1 MYSTYFKQNCVI
13 SQNYSTAQFF
23 LQNALFY
30 VLSDDIETSKILLE
44 EKIKADYPIKFP
56 GNGIDHRP
64 GMITYRNQVLHR
76 GRLLVKLMHII
87 AKYLIT

>member
-1 MYSTYFKQNCVI
+1 M
-13 SQNYSTAQFF
+13 
-23 LQNALFY
+23 QNALFY

-44 EKIKADYPIKFP
+44 EKIKEDYPIKFP

-76 GRLLVKLMHII
+76 GIGEVDAYNREILNN
-87 AKYLIT
+87 LI